1 MITYIQDNKEVLF
14 IKSVIARVS
23 EENHQQLKIKT
34 AQEKTSVQE
43 VLRKLIASYL
53 DDDEEIKEILQQK
66 K

>member
-14 IKSVIARVS
+14 IKSVIVRVS